1 MNTTLPW
8 WRTFEY
14 ELPCPVENVC
24 DASNCW
30 SPRHFEME
38 QNGKWLDVSI
48 PRVEAYQAV
57 RVEFE

>member
-24 DASNCW
+24 ERVELLVPAAF
-30 SPRHFEME
+30 RME